1 MKIDWTT
8 NDIPLLQGQ
17 RYLITGANSGIGYR
31 TALELARRGGVVVM
45 ACRDRTRGEEALARL
60 RREAVGPDSAAS
72 AAELVQLDL
81 ASLESVRAMA
91 EAELARGKGLHCL
104 INNAG
109 VMAPKKRRE
118 TRDGF
123 ELQFGTNVLAHFALT
138 CRLLPSLERNRAAR
152 VEDAPRVVT
161 IASIAHKRGRL
172 AFEDLNSTRR
182 YVPMAAYAQS
192 KLADLMLSFELERRL
207 RAARMGT
214 ISLAAH
220 PGVANTRL
228 FQSGEYPA
236 FEREMRKIVGVAI
249 GAFLNSDAEGALPT
263 LYAATGESA
272 TGGGYYGPQG
282 LLEMRGGDVGNA
294 SVAARALD
302 LAAQKKLWEACETM
316 TGVTLP

>member
-172 AFEDLNSTRR
+172 AFEDLNS
-182 YVPMAAYAQS
+182 
-192 KLADLMLSFELERRL
+192 DLMLSFELERRL

-236 FEREMRKIVGVAI
+236 FEREIRKIVGVAI
-249 GAFLNSDAEGALPT
+249 DAFLNSDAEGALQT